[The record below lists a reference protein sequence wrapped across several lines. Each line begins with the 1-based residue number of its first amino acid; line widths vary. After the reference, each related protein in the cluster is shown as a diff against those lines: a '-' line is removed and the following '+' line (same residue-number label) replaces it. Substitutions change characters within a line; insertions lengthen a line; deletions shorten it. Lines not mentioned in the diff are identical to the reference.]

1 MSVGGA
7 VHDPFRDRVVGEG
20 REQFVDQS
28 FVGNALSVV
37 EERAR
42 IGSRQEIVGFCHH
55 GGRL

>member
-28 FVGNALSVV
+28 FVGDALSVV
-37 EERAR
+37 EERVR
-42 IGSRQEIVGFCHH
+42 LRSR
-55 GGRL
+55 